1 MTQPVNPGQPYIPQ
15 ASAPSAPGTYPGQ
28 PYIPPTSA
36 ASAPGVYPGQQP
48 HPGQVPGGFPAQA
61 PVGDSFFG
69 NLFDTS
75 RGFAEK
81 YGKVIFIVAA
91 VSFVLM
97 WIYGAYVAGDA
108 AAAYNFDGGREYNVG
123 RFFIDLLL
131 TAPYCVL
138 QIGLVRLFI
147 ELVRGSAHRAQA

>member
-1 MTQPVNPGQPYIPQ
+1 MSDLPIAPPVEDAPQTDTDEGGTTDRLGELLPYFGERPLHAQPDWLLVHAMDLDAQ
-15 ASAPSAPGTYPGQ
+15 
-28 PYIPPTSA
+28 
-36 ASAPGVYPGQQP
+36 GV
-48 HPGQVPGGFPAQA
+48 
-61 PVGDSFFG
+61 
-69 NLFDTS
+69 S
-75 RGFAEK
+75 RRAD
-81 YGKVIFIVAA
+81 GKVIFIVAA

-147 ELVRGSAHRAQA
+147 ELVRGSARRAQA